1 MTEVQVIPTAI
12 DINTTPITGKRS
24 VYGSVNARAALL
36 SVSVSSSPMEKSF
49 KPTVQS
55 NGLLSPPAEDA
66 TFSPQLY
73 QGHPDIHIRQGIIR
87 AALAADAQKTNAE
100 AAFFVADLSQ
110 VYRQHL
116 RWKACLPNVE
126 PFYGMSSAR
135 PLCIQND
142 VIYVAVKANPDPFV
156 LRLLA
161 ALGTGFDCASQN
173 EINTVLGMGNVDPS
187 RIIFANPCKAIS
199 FIRHAAR
206 AQVDKMTF
214 DNTDELYKIA
224 RTHPGAKLVVR
235 ILADDSKSLCRLGLK
250 FGVPLVMVPALLA
263 KARELG
269 LDVIGVS
276 FHVGSG
282 CYDSSA
288 FADAIMR
295 ARAAFDMGREAGYA
309 FDFLDVGGG
318 FEDADFEET
327 AAVLNTAL
335 DKYFPDRTNLK
346 VIAEPGRFYVSR
358 AFTLATNIIARRAKA
373 PSDCARD
380 DASSA
385 SEEPSV
391 MCTSLA
397 PISISGP
404 PKIGAC

>member
-1 MTEVQVIPTAI
+1 M
-12 DINTTPITGKRS
+12 
-24 VYGSVNARAALL
+24 
-36 SVSVSSSPMEKSF
+36 
-49 KPTVQS
+49 
-55 NGLLSPPAEDA
+55 
-66 TFSPQLY
+66 
-73 QGHPDIHIRQGIIR
+73 
-87 AALAADAQKTNAE
+87 
-100 AAFFVADLSQ
+100 
-110 VYRQHL
+110 
-116 RWKACLPNVE
+116 
-126 PFYGMSSAR
+126 
-135 PLCIQND
+135 CIQND
-142 VIYVAVKANPDPFV
+142 VIYAAVKANPDPHV

-161 ALGTGFDCASQN
+161 ALGTGFDCASKN
-173 EINTVLGMGNVDPS
+173 EINTVLGVGNVDPS
-187 RIIFANPCKAIS
+187 RIIFANPCKATS
-199 FIRHAAR
+199 FIRHAAH

-250 FGVPLVMVPALLA
+250 FGVPLVMVPGLLA

-295 ARAAFDMGREAGYA
+295 ARAAFDMGREAGYE

-318 FEDADFEET
+318 FEDANFEET

-335 DKYFPDRTNLK
+335 GEHFPDRTNLK

-358 AFTLATNIIARRAKA
+358 AFTLATNIIARRAKS

-385 SEEPSV
+385 SEDPSV
-391 MCTSLA
+391 MCTSLT

-404 PKIGAC
+404 PKNRRMLTDHTGLSRLHQRWSLWIFQLYHVRPSVTRALLPHDWQGTGGYATRGCGVWADADKQCVGADMRFDRLRVRCSQVTRWARGGRLAWVPQHGGIYGVRREPVQRV